1 MIFHILQQFTNIF
14 IYKCGYSSFYDLHTY
29 NIFAEIYEIKKQLI
43 EYLLTNN

>member
-29 NIFAEIYEIKKQLI
+29 NIFAEIYKIKKTVNRILI
-43 EYLLTNN
+43 N